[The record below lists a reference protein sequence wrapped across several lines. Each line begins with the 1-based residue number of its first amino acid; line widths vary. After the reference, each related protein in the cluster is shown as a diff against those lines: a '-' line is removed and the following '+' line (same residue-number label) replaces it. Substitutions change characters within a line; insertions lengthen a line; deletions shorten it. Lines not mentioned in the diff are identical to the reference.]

1 MSYKKTSFDFDST
14 EPVQGEVYLWSKRKA
29 ELVESAIVFVKVFI
43 VIVGGIK
50 LMLLVYNG
58 WYIYIIK
65 GFAMLAP
72 ELYEML
78 TLGK

>member
-1 MSYKKTSFDFDST
+1 MSFKKKPFDFDSL

-29 ELVESAIVFVKVFI
+29 ELVENAIVWVKVFI

-58 WYIYIIK
+58 WYLYIIK
-65 GFAMLAP
+65 GFATIAP
-72 ELYEML
+72 EIYEML
-78 TLGK
+78 TIGK